1 MNGKTYLVSISLD
14 EDDQKKLE
22 EYIKRSNKT
31 KKQILEEAIS
41 EYLGC
46 RIDDS
51 FEGWYEYY
59 RQDDVEPERA
69 EELAHYDSMAK
80 NFVPGKKKD
89 WSEIPF

>member
-1 MNGKTYLVSISLD
+1 MNSKTYLVSISLD

-46 RIDDS
+46 RSQLPSINR
-51 FEGWYEYY
+51 G
-59 RQDDVEPERA
+59 
-69 EELAHYDSMAK
+69 LAS
-80 NFVPGKKKD
+80 P
-89 WSEIPF
+89 S